1 MKTRNLAKIKY
12 KGFIAGKSM
21 AILLTGATALLF
33 TACGGGGSAGDGGDG
48 GDGGNIPPS
57 PPPAQYIKGGTASS
71 PSQISL
77 DIDNLISEDTFTNY
91 FKFSGVE
98 DDKLIINASLNRE
111 ITRSESLNCS
121 ASASSFIEI
130 YDEKLNLYDQFQTCN
145 KELTVELPTDGTYV
159 IHFNYPDN
167 YGVARVSSI
176 KP

>member
-33 TACGGGGSAGDGGDG
+33 TACGGGGSAGDG

-130 YDEKLNLYDQFQTCN
+130 YDENLEQYSQFRTCN
-145 KELTVELPTDGTYV
+145 KELTVELPVDGTYI
-159 IHFNYPDN
+159 IHFNYRDN
-167 YGVARVSSI
+167 DGIARVSSI